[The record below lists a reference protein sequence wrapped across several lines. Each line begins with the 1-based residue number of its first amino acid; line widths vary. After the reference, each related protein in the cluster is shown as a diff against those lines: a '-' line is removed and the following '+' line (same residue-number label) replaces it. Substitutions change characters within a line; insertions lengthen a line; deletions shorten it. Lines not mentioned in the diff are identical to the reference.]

1 MKTIFD
7 VTQDFASG
15 RLSAMHYQ
23 DALDHMPYGCC
34 CCDQKERDVIGA
46 NQKLLG
52 HDLFIVMSYKNVF
65 GVYNDDDSFSFYR
78 TDGEVI
84 GEKAASYRVLPGE
97 LLELA
102 HLSDDHSSLYRL
114 DGSLIHRGACF
125 LKFAHDGKLFAAC
138 DDNFIWTLYKI
149 DGTKVAENI
158 TDCHLETEDFYM
170 LVFTDRKA
178 VVYDNKAHTQ
188 FVVPKGSKVI
198 SIENGTFSLRRDN
211 LVTLY
216 RSDTTKLL
224 ESSCEYRVF
233 DNGLIWK
240 APGYSPECIYTPDL
254 KPIIEGDKVSLGDN
268 FGNLFRVKDD
278 KDYLFDDS
286 GKLIASYPYMSTRSC
301 GYGYYLAWDEA
312 SNVVSLHRPDTS
324 VVTSNLV
331 GAVVFDNNWKQIFR
345 SRSNVPDGEQ
355 MSPLCSLLDD
365 KDNVVV
371 ENVDTLFY
379 VRDYNAYVYAKDD
392 KFSLV
397 DAKGQ
402 VVVKDADFIYVF
414 GGLYVVHRSGQK
426 AEVRFFADL

>member
-7 VTQDFASG
+7 VTQDFTQD
-15 RLSAMHYQ
+15 RLSTTHYQ
-23 DALDHMPYGCC
+23 DAMERMLYGCC
-34 CCDQKERDVIGA
+34 CEKDVIGA

-52 HDLFIVMSYKNVF
+52 QNLNIVKSCKNVF
-65 GVYNDDDSFSFYR
+65 GVYNDDDTFSFYR
-78 TDGEVI
+78 TNGEPI
-84 GEKAASYRVLPGE
+84 GGKAASYGVLPGKF
-97 LLELA
+97 LELT
-102 HLSDDHSSLYRL
+102 HLSEGRCSLYRF
-114 DGSLIHRGACF
+114 DGSLIYRGAYYCRVS
-125 LKFAHDGKLFAAC
+125 KDGKLFAIC
-138 DDNFIWTLYKI
+138 GDDYLLTLYKI
-149 DGTKVAENI
+149 DGTKVAGNI
-158 TDCHLETEDFYM
+158 RNCYLETEDFYM
-170 LVFTDRKA
+170 LVFADHKA

-188 FVVPKGSKVI
+188 FVVPEGSEIIYIK
-198 SIENGTFSLRRDN
+198 NGTFSLQRDN

-216 RSDTTKLL
+216 RSDGTKLL
-224 ESSCEYRVF
+224 ESSCEYRVL

-254 KPIIEGDKVSLGDN
+254 KPIIKGDKVSLGDN
-268 FGNLFRVKDD
+268 FGNLFRVKYD

-286 GKLIASYPYMSTRSC
+286 GKLIATYPYMSTRSC